1 MQIAIVE
8 NRVVV
13 GANRSDSVLVA
24 SAIQRII
31 HKRQVSMRAAHSP
44 DKLSAICIDLGAF
57 TSAAAGDQDVAVRVD
72 VDSIYVREI
81 EPASGVNN
89 EVLLIPNI
97 EIVPRA
103 PLEDEVAIRH
113 ELLDNLFR
121 H

>member
-1 MQIAIVE
+1 LILVH
-8 NRVVV
+8 
-13 GANRSDSVLVA
+13 SLVLRLEIRMWP
-24 SAIQRII
+24 S
-31 HKRQVSMRAAHSP
+31 VSMS
-44 DKLSAICIDLGAF
+44 IAF
-57 TSAAAGDQDVAVRVD
+57 
-72 VDSIYVREI
+72 YVREI

-113 ELLDNLFR
+113 ELLDDLFR